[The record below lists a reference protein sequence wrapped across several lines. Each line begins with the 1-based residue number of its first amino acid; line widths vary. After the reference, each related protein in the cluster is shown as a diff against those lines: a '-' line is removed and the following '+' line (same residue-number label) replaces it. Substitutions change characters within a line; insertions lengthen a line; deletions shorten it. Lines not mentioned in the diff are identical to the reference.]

1 MVSLFCNLSNPFP
14 KGSSAL
20 YVQCV
25 PLSRYPLRSC
35 PVVLRACLLSC
46 SKLPIDSACHRLAQ
60 GPQRV
65 AFVCSQPCPV
75 SICYWDGL
83 QCCHHPNQNKWTFVC
98 CLSLNLG
105 EYTPQKKT
113 GRKQQQGGSAV
124 TLSQRSR
131 AESQSGKKVELQW
144 GKKIK
149 SWVT

>member
-20 YVQCV
+20 HVQCV
-25 PLSRYPLRSC
+25 PLSRYPLHSC
-35 PVVLRACLLSC
+35 HVVLRACLLSC
-46 SKLPIDSACHRLAQ
+46 SKLPVDSACHRLAQ

-105 EYTPQKKT
+105 EYTPQKSREKT
-113 GRKQQQGGSAV
+113 ATRRLSCHTFTEIKSRV
-124 TLSQRSR
+124 TI
-131 AESQSGKKVELQW
+131 GKKKWNYNGVRKLNHE
-144 GKKIK
+144 
-149 SWVT
+149 

>member
-35 PVVLRACLLSC
+35 HVVLRACLLSC

-98 CLSLNLG
+98 CLLLNLG
-105 EYTPQKKT
+105 EYTPQKKQ
-113 GRKQQQGGSAV
+113 GENSNKEAQLSHFHRDQEQSHNRKEKWNYNGV
-124 TLSQRSR
+124 RKLNH
-131 AESQSGKKVELQW
+131 E
-144 GKKIK
+144 
-149 SWVT
+149 

>member
-105 EYTPQKKT
+105 EYTPQKK
-113 GRKQQQGGSAV
+113 QGENSNKEAQ
-124 TLSQRSR
+124 LSHFHRDQ
-131 AESQSGKKVELQW
+131 EQSHNRGKKWNYNGVRKLNDE
-144 GKKIK
+144 
-149 SWVT
+149 